1 MSTGAS
7 SSSDTLGGTRVFSGD
22 DEDAKEYKRWKVWV
36 TNKMLTLGDKVPAKA
51 RGAYVYTLLSGK
63 ALECVE
69 HLETSAY
76 HIDKGEEVLFQ
87 ILDARFPQRDTA
99 DELGEVLHEVFNLR
113 ANEGEALKAWVS
125 RAGELFDR
133 CRRKTGVAF
142 PDEAR
147 GWLTL
152 KRSGLSEEQQAV
164 VLARSM
170 GSLKREEVSRAM
182 RSCYPDFTASKRKSI
197 GASIVED
204 ASLDFPDI
212 PESNE
217 EIDFEDVEQFLADYD
232 ADPQDETEVFEEKD
246 VADVLAVSWREKR
259 KEISKM
265 QKARRFSAA
274 TDIKKQYR
282 VEVEE
287 IKKKT
292 KCHRCG
298 RVGHWAK
305 ECRLPRNDGKGPSG
319 SSAMKKDSGA
329 AYVESADFKE
339 HFVATVVHKPSVLDE
354 LRGRVVTEVSATETL
369 LVSSPGF
376 GILDS
381 GCGRSIMGMETYHE
395 FLQLWKD
402 KGIPPPQLIREVN
415 NFRFGNGEKET
426 SQYVIRAPVILAGR
440 SGVIRT
446 ALVKGRAPLLISRV
460 ALKSLKAKLNFE
472 KNELTLFDSAVTV
485 PLQTNEAGQYV
496 ISLLGDI
503 TDPPVEFAEVMM
515 SVKEPIPIEIS
526 KDIEPI
532 TDESEVSHSDD
543 AGQESLAEWSRDD
556 SFLGTAIT
564 TGKNGPHWHLVR
576 KRIIIDRDT
585 DEVIREDLIDPQRK
599 RSFYHQKLP
608 SHVLHTRT
616 IFYFIRQES
625 NWDMYPEG
633 RPEGALPLLGM
644 RGRLG
649 SEQGPVGGG
658 CCGRVDAACDDWG
671 GCADPADGWK
681 GLGGMMEGDGA
692 RAVRGKVSGVG
703 LVDGM
708 SGSRLPDMTVSAGMI
723 RRKAVGEKSRLCLRA
738 SAVASSLW
746 HWWVAMSMLT

>member
-76 HIDKGEEVLFQ
+76 HIDKGEEVLFK

-133 CRRKTGVAF
+133 CRRKTGVSF

-170 GSLKREEVSRAM
+170 GSLKREEISRAM
-182 RSCYPDFTASKRKSI
+182 RSCYPDFTASKRKSM

-305 ECRLPRNDGKGPSG
+305 ERRLPRNDGKGPSG

-395 FLQLWKD
+395 FLQL
-402 KGIPPPQLIREVN
+402 
-415 NFRFGNGEKET
+415 
-426 SQYVIRAPVILAGR
+426 YGR
-440 SGVIRT
+440 TRG
-446 ALVKGRAPLLISRV
+446 
-460 ALKSLKAKLNFE
+460 
-472 KNELTLFDSAVTV
+472 
-485 PLQTNEAGQYV
+485 
-496 ISLLGDI
+496 
-503 TDPPVEFAEVMM
+503 
-515 SVKEPIPIEIS
+515 
-526 KDIEPI
+526 
-532 TDESEVSHSDD
+532 
-543 AGQESLAEWSRDD
+543 
-556 SFLGTAIT
+556 FL
-564 TGKNGPHWHLVR
+564 
-576 KRIIIDRDT
+576 
-585 DEVIREDLIDPQRK
+585 
-599 RSFYHQKLP
+599 
-608 SHVLHTRT
+608 
-616 IFYFIRQES
+616 
-625 NWDMYPEG
+625 
-633 RPEGALPLLGM
+633 RPN
-644 RGRLG
+644 
-649 SEQGPVGGG
+649 
-658 CCGRVDAACDDWG
+658 
-671 GCADPADGWK
+671 
-681 GLGGMMEGDGA
+681 
-692 RAVRGKVSGVG
+692 
-703 LVDGM
+703 
-708 SGSRLPDMTVSAGMI
+708 
-723 RRKAVGEKSRLCLRA
+723 
-738 SAVASSLW
+738 
-746 HWWVAMSMLT
+746 